1 VKVFYANSIK
11 KLINLILKD
20 EIDRKILMRKPTK
33 VTKKIMIKFD
43 RKNPRKQK
51 LNKNKNKCLGVEL
64 KINKSI
70 KKMIQNKTN
79 KN

>member
-1 VKVFYANSIK
+1 MKVFYANSIK

-33 VTKKIMIKFD
+33 ATKKMMIKFD

-51 LNKNKNKCLGVEL
+51 LNENKCLGVEL

-70 KKMIQNKTN
+70 KKMIQNETN

>member
-1 VKVFYANSIK
+1 
-11 KLINLILKD
+11 
-20 EIDRKILMRKPTK
+20 MRKPTK
-33 VTKKIMIKFD
+33 ATKKMMIKFD

-51 LNKNKNKCLGVEL
+51 LNENKCLGVEL

-70 KKMIQNKTN
+70 KKMIQNETN